1 MDFAFTEEHDELRQA
16 VRRFLEN
23 ESSENA
29 VRAAMETERGTDARV
44 WERMASEVALPG
56 LAVPERFG
64 GAGLGPVELAI
75 VMEEMGRVLYC
86 GPYLSTAVLAV
97 GALAEIADEA
107 AQCELLPQI
116 PAGRLIAPVAMAG
129 ANGPSVGGFTPG
141 GP

>member
-56 LAVPERFG
+56 LAVAERFG

-97 GALAEIADEA
+97 GALTVAGDDASREKLLPEIA
-107 AQCELLPQI
+107 
-116 PAGRLIAPVAMAG
+116 AGRMIATVVTTSD
-129 ANGPSVGGFTPG
+129 N
-141 GP
+141 